1 MASDE
6 AEDEALKFYTVD
18 RAEAIAMVIGFENAV
33 IGAGTFELYLAVRC
47 NNRDIR
53 RMNNQRCVARKC
65 VAHVVER
72 AFRKKYEYEKSRGSP
87 EKSSKRAANS
97 GSG

>member
-18 RAEAIAMVIGFENAV
+18 RAEAIAMVIGFVNAV
-33 IGAGTFELYLAVRC
+33 LGAGTFELYLAVRC

-53 RMNNQRCVARKC
+53 RMNNVCVSNQRSAMCD
-65 VAHVVER
+65 
-72 AFRKKYEYEKSRGSP
+72 EKVCCACRGTRLQ
-87 EKSSKRAANS
+87 EKV
-97 GSG
+97 